1 MKKPGLI
8 TKSWQINC
16 KSIPTTNIPNIQV
29 YFENKCKGTR
39 INCAS
44 YAHHVT
50 KIREKV
56 PLYTKLDSHVSKN
69 VPLTNSVK
77 VTPLHFG
84 VG

>member
-1 MKKPGLI
+1 MKKPDLI
-8 TKSWQINC
+8 TTSWQNNC
-16 KSIPTTNIPNIQV
+16 KSISTTNIPNIQV
-29 YFENKCKGTR
+29 YFENKGKGTR

-44 YAHHVT
+44 QAHHVT
-50 KIREKV
+50 TIREKV

-69 VPLTNSVK
+69 IPLTNSVK

>member
-29 YFENKCKGTR
+29 YFENKGKGTR

-44 YAHHVT
+44 
-50 KIREKV
+50 
-56 PLYTKLDSHVSKN
+56 
-69 VPLTNSVK
+69 
-77 VTPLHFG
+77 
-84 VG
+84 